1 MFRIISIMVIN
12 EIAIREQIGAE
23 LSENVM
29 NQYDIA
35 VAMSFPSM
43 PDSNFQNICEEIRGT
58 W

>member
-1 MFRIISIMVIN
+1 MVMN
-12 EIAIREQIGAE
+12 EIDIQEQIGAE

-43 PDSNFQNICEEIRGT
+43 PDSNFENICEEIRGT